1 VKARFADTAR
11 LLLRRTSAYRRDWQD
26 FRKSRARRAAAEP
39 TDDTDENGS
48 TGGVMD
54 ATFDEVT
61 NGWDPRDDRSVTNLH
76 GDHPEDLEAGMLGTE
91 FSQDLRPEIPVQ
103 TGRERK
109 RRNLF
114 RPARPHWTTGLRH
127 HRGNGAHEDEA
138 VSGEAIDPA
147 PGPSVPDD
155 AHVLQVMDLAIQV
168 GEVMLSSGE
177 AVAETTATMLR
188 IADNGGLPSTEV
200 DITFTS
206 ITMSCHRGK
215 VALPVTTMR
224 LVHHRS
230 LDLTR
235 LDQVARVVSRL
246 EQAKIDLV
254 TAASALED
262 ITAAKHPY
270 PRWLATLAWASMAA
284 SVAALYGAGWAAA
297 LVAFAATGA
306 IDRIGR
312 LLNRNGLPLIFQQ
325 VCGALL
331 ATGFTAT
338 LMYFRVLPVSTA
350 TSLVIAA
357 AITVLLSGLSVVSAV
372 RDAIDGFPL
381 TAAGRAGEIAMY
393 SAGLLAGVVL
403 ALKAASHFGIE
414 LAVDSPLP
422 ATTGAGLLRIL
433 AAGGAS
439 GFFALA
445 SYAPLRYLPGAFG
458 VGIASWGFYTLFQYA
473 DFGPVASTGMAAI
486 GLGAFAGNLHRY
498 LGVPSLVLTV
508 AGVTPLLPGFT
519 AYRGFYQLAVAGV
532 TEGLVTIMLALAT
545 GLALAGGVALGE
557 WMTSRMRNPL
567 MGPQRRGSSSV
578 GQ

>member
-1 VKARFADTAR
+1 V
-11 LLLRRTSAYRRDWQD
+11 YRRDWQD
-26 FRKSRARRAAAEP
+26 FRNSRRRRAAPDGARTTE
-39 TDDTDENGS
+39 E
-48 TGGVMD
+48 TGNDNGVMD
-54 ATFDEVT
+54 TTFGEVT
-61 NGWDPRDDRSVTNLH
+61 NGYDGRDDWSVTSEH
-76 GDHPEDLEAGMLGTE
+76 GDRPEDVEAGTLGTE
-91 FSQDLRPEIPVQ
+91 LSQDSRPDIPVQ
-103 TGRERK
+103 ARRGRK
-109 RRNLF
+109 RLNLF
-114 RPARPHWTTGLRH
+114 RPSRPHWTTGLRH
-127 HRGNGAHEDEA
+127 HRGNGVGDDRII
-138 VSGEAIDPA
+138 SGEARQPA

-188 IADNGGLPSTEV
+188 IADLGGLPSTEV

-246 EQAKIDLV
+246 EQGEIDLV
-254 TAASALED
+254 SAAGALED
-262 ITAAKHPY
+262 ITAARHPY
-270 PRWLATLAWASMAA
+270 PRWLSTFAWAGMAA

-297 LVAFAATGA
+297 LVAFVATGA

-312 LLNRNGLPLIFQQ
+312 VLNRNGLPLIFQQ

-381 TAAGRAGEIAMY
+381 TAAGRAGEVAMY

-403 ALKAASHFGIE
+403 ALKAANHFGIE

-422 ATTGAGLLRIL
+422 ATTGAGLLRVL
-433 AAGGAS
+433 AAGAAS
-439 GFFALA
+439 GCFALA
-445 SYAPLRYLPGAFG
+445 SYAPVRYLPGAFG
-458 VGIASWGFYTLFQYA
+458 VGVASWGFYTLFQYA

-508 AGVTPLLPGFT
+508 AGITPLLPGFT

-557 WMTSRMRNPL
+557 WMTSRIRNPL
-567 MGPQRRGSSSV
+567 MGPQGRGTTSV